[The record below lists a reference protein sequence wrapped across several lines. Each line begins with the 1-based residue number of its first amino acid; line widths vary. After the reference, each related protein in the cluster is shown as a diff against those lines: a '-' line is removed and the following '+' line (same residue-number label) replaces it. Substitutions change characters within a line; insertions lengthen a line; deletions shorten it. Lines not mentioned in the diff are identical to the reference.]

1 MKQQDYALKKERH
14 VVYRPA
20 GQRKLFMNPDADEAR
35 RFFQKKSRRL
45 VDKTGTLADAV
56 SRFVHDGDYIACGGF
71 GTSRISTAV
80 IHEIMRQ
87 HKKELGF
94 SAHSATHDFQLLV
107 NGRCINRC
115 DVAYIV
121 GLEAR
126 GISRRGRKAIEE
138 GEVELTEWTNAA
150 LSWRYRAASMGISFI
165 PARCMMGTDTLTYSA
180 AVEMECPFTEQKYV
194 ALPALYPDVG
204 TIHVHRADIYGNCQ
218 IDGLLVSDWEMARA
232 ARRLIITTEK
242 LISNEDIRRE
252 PQRTV
257 IPYYLV
263 DAVVEVPYGSYPA
276 NMPYEYYSDEK
287 HLQEWLRAEQ
297 DPDTLVQF
305 LERNIYGVKDFWEYL
320 DINGGLVRLDELRRQ
335 ESFLEK

>member
-1 MKQQDYALKKERH
+1 LKQQDYGLKEERQ

-20 GQRKLFMNPDADEAR
+20 GHRKLFMNPDADDAR
-35 RFFQKKSRRL
+35 KFFQKKSRQL
-45 VDKTGTLADAV
+45 VEKATTLTDAV
-56 SRFVHDGDYIACGGF
+56 SRLVHDGDYIACGGF
-71 GTSRISTAV
+71 GTSRISTAA

-87 HKKELGF
+87 RKKSLGF
-94 SAHSATHDFQLLV
+94 SAHAATHDFQLLT
-107 NGRCINRC
+107 NGQCINRC

-126 GISRRGRKAIEE
+126 GLSKRARQAVEK

-165 PARCMMGTDTLTYSA
+165 PARCMMGTDTIAYSA
-180 AVEMECPFTEQKYV
+180 AVEMECPYTGKKYV

-204 TIHVHRADIYGNCQ
+204 MIHVHRADVYGNCQ
-218 IDGLLVSDWEMARA
+218 IDGLMVSDWEMARA
-232 ARRLIITTEK
+232 AKRLIITTEK
-242 LISNEDIRRE
+242 LISNEEIRRE
-252 PQRTV
+252 PHRTV

-276 NMPYEYYSDEK
+276 NMPYEYYSDEE

-297 DPDTLVQF
+297 DPETLAQF

-320 DINGGLVRLDELRRQ
+320 NLNGGPARLAELRRQ
-335 ESFLEK
+335 ENLLEK